1 MLLFMSLS
9 WQCGAKS
16 FIYLKFAFNQKEIA
30 KTLCENRN
38 KPKSCC
44 AGKCVLDKEL
54 KKEDKRQSDLPPS
67 LKDKIEKTEIFS
79 GAITYQVYQHSI
91 LQELTFPFSNILLES
106 FPPVIFHP
114 PCLVDFTA

>member
-1 MLLFMSLS
+1 
-9 WQCGAKS
+9 
-16 FIYLKFAFNQKEIA
+16 
-30 KTLCENRN
+30 
-38 KPKSCC
+38 
-44 AGKCVLDKEL
+44 VLDKEL